1 MNELQTIQSKIYEL
15 QSARH
20 EQMSRRPIGFV
31 VPEDEKTQ
39 NTPPHQGGSRLIRPL
54 CCRAHSALRAL
65 LYLPF
70 ILSMFLAVACEKELT
85 HYPEI
90 VAYHAESKTL
100 DVATSDSIG
109 KFNVKVKT
117 FVAQHPDATQDPLY
131 PEIQKNIKA
140 NLLRLSLTIDD
151 EWDGET
157 FIEY

>member
-1 MNELQTIQSKIYEL
+1 
-15 QSARH
+15 
-20 EQMSRRPIGFV
+20 
-31 VPEDEKTQ
+31 
-39 NTPPHQGGSRLIRPL
+39 
-54 CCRAHSALRAL
+54 
-65 LYLPF
+65 
-70 ILSMFLAVACEKELT
+70 MFLAVACEKELT

-100 DVATSDSIG
+100 DVATSDSVG
-109 KFNVKVKT
+109 KFNVKVKA
-117 FVAQHPDATQDPLY
+117 FVAQHPDTTQDPLY

>member
-1 MNELQTIQSKIYEL
+1 MTHNTTSSYKAVGGAFFKAY
-15 QSARH
+15 
-20 EQMSRRPIGFV
+20 GFV
-31 VPEDEKTQ
+31 APRTL
-39 NTPPHQGGSRLIRPL
+39 PLIF
-54 CCRAHSALRAL
+54 S
-65 LYLPF
+65 
-70 ILSMFLAVACEKELT
+70 ILSIFLAVACEKELT

-140 NLLRLSLTIDD
+140 NLLRLTITIDD

>member
-1 MNELQTIQSKIYEL
+1 MK
-15 QSARH
+15 H
-20 EQMSRRPIGFV
+20 V
-31 VPEDEKTQ
+31 
-39 NTPPHQGGSRLIRPL
+39 NTRKFKAVGGVFFKAYGL
-54 CCRAHSALRAL
+54 HALRTFPL
-65 LYLPF
+65 ISF

-109 KFNVKVKT
+109 KFNVKVKA

-140 NLLRLSLTIDD
+140 NLLRLFLTIND
-151 EWDGET
+151 EWDGDT
-157 FIEY
+157 TVHY

>member
-1 MNELQTIQSKIYEL
+1 MLL
-15 QSARH
+15 
-20 EQMSRRPIGFV
+20 P
-31 VPEDEKTQ
+31 
-39 NTPPHQGGSRLIRPL
+39 
-54 CCRAHSALRAL
+54 AH
-65 LYLPF
+65 YP
-70 ILSMFLAVACEKELT
+70 ILSIFLAAACEKELT

-140 NLLRLSLTIDD
+140 NLLRLSITIDD

-157 FIEY
+157 TIEF

>member
-1 MNELQTIQSKIYEL
+1 
-15 QSARH
+15 
-20 EQMSRRPIGFV
+20 
-31 VPEDEKTQ
+31 
-39 NTPPHQGGSRLIRPL
+39 
-54 CCRAHSALRAL
+54 
-65 LYLPF
+65 
-70 ILSMFLAVACEKELT
+70 MFLAVACEKELT

-117 FVAQHPDATQDPLY
+117 FVAQHPDVTQDPLY

-140 NLLRLSLTIDD
+140 NLLRLSITIDD

>member
-1 MNELQTIQSKIYEL
+1 MFNFATYYYWAHAYEARKYTEIQGS
-15 QSARH
+15 
-20 EQMSRRPIGFV
+20 
-31 VPEDEKTQ
+31 
-39 NTPPHQGGSRLIRPL
+39 GGGAFFKAYGLHAPRTLCLI
-54 CCRAHSALRAL
+54 S
-65 LYLPF
+65 F
-70 ILSMFLAVACEKELT
+70 ILSIFLAVACEKELT

-100 DVATSDSIG
+100 DVATSDSVG

>member
-1 MNELQTIQSKIYEL
+1 MMHVKTRYYKKVGGAFSKAY
-15 QSARH
+15 
-20 EQMSRRPIGFV
+20 GFV
-31 VPEDEKTQ
+31 APRTL
-39 NTPPHQGGSRLIRPL
+39 PLIF
-54 CCRAHSALRAL
+54 
-65 LYLPF
+65 F
-70 ILSMFLAVACEKELT
+70 ILSIFLAVACEKELT

-109 KFNVKVKT
+109 KFNVKVKA
-117 FVAQHPDATQDPLY
+117 FVASHPDATQDPLY

-140 NLLRLSLTIDD
+140 NLLRLSITIDD